1 MVKKSD
7 IGGKRLIGL
16 SPQAW
21 GRWVTGDKTIKVQEI
36 INSEL
41 QWIERESDV
50 LLKAHSPECGDFIL
64 LNELQLRH
72 DAKMPRRMRAYAALV
87 EEKYG
92 LLVYPVVVNILQ
104 PGPTEIIRSR
114 YESEIMGCRAYQDY
128 RVINL
133 WEIEA
138 ETVFEQNLSSLL
150 PFVPILKGGNS
161 EVNLRQALLNLRKN
175 QVLGDLEPLL
185 SFFASFVFDIPLV
198 QQMMRWDMTVLRESP
213 WYNEILKEGL
223 QEGLQKGRQEGLQ
236 EGELRGEQRGRQ
248 EGLQEGRQEGRQE
261 GQRKIILLLL
271 NHKFDGIESPVVE
284 RINRLSLEQLE
295 AMGESL
301 LDFRQISDLEAW
313 LKDAE
318 KSNDL
323 KPQVDIQNG
332 NQLDV

>member
-1 MVKKSD
+1 MGA
-7 IGGKRLIGL
+7 IAL
-16 SPQAW
+16 
-21 GRWVTGDKTIKVQEI
+21 
-36 INSEL
+36 
-41 QWIERESDV
+41 
-50 LLKAHSPECGDFIL
+50 
-64 LNELQLRH
+64 
-72 DAKMPRRMRAYAALV
+72 MRAYAPLV

-104 PGPTEIIRSR
+104 PGPTEIICSR

-175 QVLGDLEPLL
+175 EVLGDLEPLL

-223 QEGLQKGRQEGLQ
+223 QKGLQK
-236 EGELRGEQRGRQ
+236 
-248 EGLQEGRQEGRQE
+248 GLQEGRQEGEQRGRQE

-271 NHKFDGIESPVVE
+271 NHKFDGIESPVLE

-301 LDFRQISDLEAW
+301 LDFKQISDLEAW
-313 LKDAE
+313 LKNAE
-318 KSNDL
+318 KSDDL

>member
-1 MVKKSD
+1 
-7 IGGKRLIGL
+7 
-16 SPQAW
+16 
-21 GRWVTGDKTIKVQEI
+21 
-36 INSEL
+36 
-41 QWIERESDV
+41 
-50 LLKAHSPECGDFIL
+50 
-64 LNELQLRH
+64 
-72 DAKMPRRMRAYAALV
+72 
-87 EEKYG
+87 
-92 LLVYPVVVNILQ
+92 
-104 PGPTEIIRSR
+104 
-114 YESEIMGCRAYQDY
+114 MGCRAYQDY

-133 WEIEA
+133 WEIEV

-223 QEGLQKGRQEGLQ
+223 QKGLQKGLQ
-236 EGELRGEQRGRQ
+236 EGELRGEQR
-248 EGLQEGRQEGRQE
+248 GRQE

-271 NHKFDGIESPVVE
+271 NHKFDGIELPVVE

-301 LDFRQISDLEAW
+301 LDFKQISDLEAW

>member
-1 MVKKSD
+1 MA
-7 IGGKRLIGL
+7 IAL
-16 SPQAW
+16 SLVRSIRPP
-21 GRWVTGDKTIKVQEI
+21 
-36 INSEL
+36 
-41 QWIERESDV
+41 WIERESDV

-104 PGPTEIIRSR
+104 PGPTEIICSR

-185 SFFASFVFDIPLV
+185 FLACI
-198 QQMMRWDMTVLRESP
+198 
-213 WYNEILKEGL
+213 
-223 QEGLQKGRQEGLQ
+223 
-236 EGELRGEQRGRQ
+236 
-248 EGLQEGRQEGRQE
+248 
-261 GQRKIILLLL
+261 
-271 NHKFDGIESPVVE
+271 
-284 RINRLSLEQLE
+284 
-295 AMGESL
+295 
-301 LDFRQISDLEAW
+301 
-313 LKDAE
+313 
-318 KSNDL
+318 
-323 KPQVDIQNG
+323 
-332 NQLDV
+332 

>member
-114 YESEIMGCRAYQDY
+114 YESEIMGCRAYQ
-128 RVINL
+128 VINL

>member
-1 MVKKSD
+1 M
-7 IGGKRLIGL
+7 
-16 SPQAW
+16 
-21 GRWVTGDKTIKVQEI
+21 
-36 INSEL
+36 
-41 QWIERESDV
+41 
-50 LLKAHSPECGDFIL
+50 
-64 LNELQLRH
+64 
-72 DAKMPRRMRAYAALV
+72 
-87 EEKYG
+87 
-92 LLVYPVVVNILQ
+92 
-104 PGPTEIIRSR
+104 
-114 YESEIMGCRAYQDY
+114 
-128 RVINL
+128 

-223 QEGLQKGRQEGLQ
+223 QKGLQK
-236 EGELRGEQRGRQ
+236 
-248 EGLQEGRQEGRQE
+248 GLQEGRQEGRQE

-271 NHKFDGIESPVVE
+271 NHKFDGIESLVVE

-301 LDFRQISDLEAW
+301 LDFKQISDLEAW

>member
-223 QEGLQKGRQEGLQ
+223 QEG
-236 EGELRGEQRGRQ
+236 ELRGEQRGRQ

>member
-104 PGPTEIIRSR
+104 PGPTEIIRNR

-150 PFVPILKGGNS
+150 PFIPILKGGNS

-223 QEGLQKGRQEGLQ
+223 QKGRQEGLQ
-236 EGELRGEQRGRQ
+236 GGELRGEQR
-248 EGLQEGRQEGRQE
+248 GRQEGRQE

>member
-223 QEGLQKGRQEGLQ
+223 QEGLQKGLQ
-236 EGELRGEQRGRQ
+236 EGELRGEQR
-248 EGLQEGRQEGRQE
+248 GRQEGRQE

>member
-104 PGPTEIIRSR
+104 PGPTEIIRNR

-223 QEGLQKGRQEGLQ
+223 QK
-236 EGELRGEQRGRQ
+236 
-248 EGLQEGRQEGRQE
+248 GLQEGRQEGRQE

>member
-104 PGPTEIIRSR
+104 PGPTEIIRNR

-133 WEIEA
+133 WEIEV

-223 QEGLQKGRQEGLQ
+223 QKGLQKGLQ
-236 EGELRGEQRGRQ
+236 EGELRGEQR
-248 EGLQEGRQEGRQE
+248 GRQE

-271 NHKFDGIESPVVE
+271 NHKFDGIELPVVE

-301 LDFRQISDLEAW
+301 LDFKQISDLEAW

>member
-175 QVLGDLEPLL
+175 EVLGDLEPLL
-185 SFFASFVFDIPLV
+185 SFFASFVFNIPLV

-223 QEGLQKGRQEGLQ
+223 QKGRQ
-236 EGELRGEQRGRQ
+236 EGELRGEQR
-248 EGLQEGRQEGRQE
+248 GRQEGRQE

-295 AMGESL
+295 AIGESL

-323 KPQVDIQNG
+323 KPQVDTQNG